1 MNCAVF
7 FSSLISHL
15 TSWFISRSPIM
26 AKTIPTISNSH
37 KLELPK
43 YWSSSIQ
50 TLRKTKI
57 EPPRRTNSPSIIRI
71 SRIAH
76 SSGFMLKKAVRR
88 KHSSKNAFV
97 TYRSEA
103 AFEIWRVR
111 DRLLSRTCAF
121 HFVEEAFLFMKTS
134 GITKNP
140 QEAKKATRIQSSKPR
155 VTV

>member
-57 EPPRRTNSPSIIRI
+57 EPPRRTNSPIIIRI
-71 SRIAH
+71 SRITV
-76 SSGFMLKKAVRR
+76 SSDFMLKNAVHR
-88 KHSSKNAFV
+88 KHSSI
-97 TYRSEA
+97 TPLCHLLERGYI
-103 AFEIWRVR
+103 FETWRVR
-111 DRLLSRTCAF
+111 DRLLSRTCASF
-121 HFVEEAFLFMKTS
+121 CDCCNSRQFSQWNFS
-134 GITKNP
+134 
-140 QEAKKATRIQSSKPR
+140 
-155 VTV
+155 